1 MFITARPV
9 PNRLDNNIM
18 TTYKQSGVDIDA
30 GDEAVERIK
39 KLAKTT
45 RTKGVMGDIG
55 LFGGCFVQDSGKV
68 LVSATDGVGTK
79 LKLAFLL
86 NKHDTVGI
94 DLVAMNVDDIV
105 CQGAKPLFFL
115 DYIGCYNVS
124 PPIIEKII
132 KGIVAGCK
140 QAGCA
145 LIGGEIAELGDLY
158 KKGEYDLAGFA
169 VGEVDRKKVIDGK
182 KIKPGD
188 VIIGLKSSG
197 LHSNGYS
204 LARKVLPEKYY
215 KELLTPTKIYAK
227 SILKLIDNVQV
238 NGIAHITGGGLP
250 GNIPRLFRKGIG
262 AVIYKSAWR
271 PQPIFAA
278 IQKLGNVA
286 EDEMFRTFN
295 MGIGR
300 AVVVPKSRVKAALA
314 VLEDAVVIGEVI
326 RGKDVQII

>member
-1 MFITARPV
+1 MDYKKAGV
-9 PNRLDNNIM
+9 NIE
-18 TTYKQSGVDIDA
+18 A

-39 KLAKTT
+39 KLAKST
-45 RTKGVMGDIG
+45 RTKAVLGDIG

-79 LKLAFLL
+79 LKLAFML

-124 PPIIEKII
+124 PSVIEKII
-132 KGIVAGCK
+132 KGIVAGCR

-169 VGEVDRKKVIDGK
+169 VGEVDRKKVINGK

-188 VIIGLKSSG
+188 IIIGLRSSG

-204 LARKVLPEKYY
+204 LARKA
-215 KELLTPTKIYAK
+215 LLKPKTKVSVNREFIRRLLVPTRIYAK
-227 SILKLIDNVQV
+227 SILKLIDRVQV

-250 GNIPRLFRKGIG
+250 GNIPRLFKKGLG
-262 AVIYKSAWR
+262 AEVYKSAWK

-278 IQKLGNVA
+278 IQKLGRVA
-286 EDEMFRTFN
+286 EEEMFRTFN
-295 MGIGR
+295 MGIGM
-300 AVVVPKSRVKAALA
+300 VVIVPEPQADKAMK
-314 VLEDAVVIGEVI
+314 VLGSCKEKAYVIGEVVK
-326 RGKDVQII
+326 GEGVLLL